1 MFDIFGVWPGERDGD
16 WTARFDNEWA
26 VAFHSV
32 GQEIEALVNELEGT
46 HRLSQIV
53 GDRELQREILRQAAL
68 DELSHGRQDRGW
80 PEVVELITDQ
90 MTRAVVAVPIGG
102 MRSSAVDGAGNARP
116 VRLGAHIV
124 AGHLDDSLE
133 RCVDD
138 LAKRHELV
146 GFRFS
151 DDSWWTE
158 DLMAAKEDPQ
168 AGAEILEG
176 YADSESWP
184 RFVIASAVSS
194 SGSAAEITGVL
205 NAEALIGALVLLDHP
220 PGRFWTEETPW
231 IPGHGVQA
239 ELPADTTSD
248 DSLPATQP
256 QVVDGRAMHL
266 QTAISAPSLGSSRSE
281 LDAGIHMTGI
291 GRDLLGAIVS
301 PARRTQPLA
310 VSCRLALHAAKTWS
324 PEARHSLAASA
335 IRILF
340 SEFDDPDRAS
350 EYDTVVS
357 DGVKWRVANDA
368 EWPSHS
374 PYVEYTLQPG
384 HWKASLPSYEHLVV
398 ALDLR
403 PHNIDMNQTA
413 IDGHVLLNV
422 VQAILFGR
430 AAALP
435 AETATSRFT

>member
-1 MFDIFGVWPGERDGD
+1 MVAKTEDGP
-16 WTARFDNEWA
+16 RFA
-26 VAFHSV
+26 
-32 GQEIEALVNELEGT
+32 
-46 HRLSQIV
+46 
-53 GDRELQREILRQAAL
+53 
-68 DELSHGRQDRGW
+68 
-80 PEVVELITDQ
+80 ELITDQ

-133 RCVDD
+133 CCVDD

-168 AGAEILEG
+168 AGAEILES
-176 YADSESWP
+176 YAGSASWP
-184 RFVIASAVSS
+184 WFVIASAVSG
-194 SGSAAEITGVL
+194 SGSAAEIAGIL
-205 NAEALIGALVLLDHP
+205 NAEALSGALVLLDHP
-220 PGRFWTEETPW
+220 PGQFWTEETPW

-266 QTAISAPSLGSSRSE
+266 QTAISAPSLGPSHSD
-281 LDAGIHMTGI
+281 LDAGMHMAGI

-301 PARRTQPLA
+301 PATTAQPVA
-310 VSCRLALHAAKTWS
+310 VSCRLALHAANTWS

-335 IRILF
+335 IRILL

-357 DGVKWRVANDA
+357 DGVKWRAANDA

-374 PYVEYTLQPG
+374 SYVEYTLQPDD
-384 HWKASLPSYEHLVV
+384 WKASLPSYDDLIA

-403 PHNIDMNQTA
+403 LQRIDMNQTG

-430 AAALP
+430 AAAL
-435 AETATSRFT
+435 AADTATSRFT